1 MNNDLVPE
9 HRTDKN
15 GVLSTKWVRP
25 AQFTDTPSV
34 SFPVPAVADPQSE
47 IKRLSAEIMSHYKA
61 ANFGENFFR
70 INEREIEQIATEG
83 KIELLTV
90 IAKVTVEEP
99 ISVSQII
106 IHLGEMKDAGI
117 ENLEEQITAARI
129 ASYNQVWA
137 VLNERGSKE
146 RMNGN
151 DWEVLRLILTAD
163 EDDRAVLED
172 IVVKRGAT
180 SQAEVLEMF
189 ALMKIVEQPLVSG
202 AL

>member
-9 HRTDKN
+9 RRTDKN

-34 SFPVPAVADPQSE
+34 AFPVPAVTDSQSE

-83 KIELLTV
+83 KVDLLTV
-90 IAKVTVEEP
+90 IAKVTVDEP
-99 ISVSQII
+99 VSVSQII
-106 IHLGEMKDAGI
+106 IHLGEMIDAGI
-117 ENLEEQITAARI
+117 ENPEDQITAARI

-137 VLNERGSKE
+137 VLDERNSKD

-151 DWEVLRLILTAD
+151 NWDVLRLILTSND
-163 EDDRAVLED
+163 DDREMLEA

-180 SQAEVLEMF
+180 SHEDVL
-189 ALMKIVEQPLVSG
+189 AALVLMKGNVQPLRVG